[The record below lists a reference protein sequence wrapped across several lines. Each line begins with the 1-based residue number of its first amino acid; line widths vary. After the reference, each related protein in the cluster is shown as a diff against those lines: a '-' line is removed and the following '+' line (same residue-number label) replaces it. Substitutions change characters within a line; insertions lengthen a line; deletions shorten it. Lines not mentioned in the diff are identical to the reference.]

1 MITLLSMIKKIKII
15 IIESL
20 KILLASVIV
29 LGMLETYY
37 RFTSDDQNIGLEYTH
52 PKRNFAYRANFKGV
66 MAGEAFQLNSLG
78 MRDYEREINF
88 NKDAFR
94 IAIFGDSLTFGNGV
108 TLKNTFPKI
117 LENKLKDDISNE
129 IQVFNFGVGGYN
141 TTMEYIYLQEIYEN
155 FKPDLVLFVFY
166 TGNDTYSTN
175 SSGTFLNN
183 DYRIFRFIKDQL
195 RSLHVYGKV
204 GATIIS
210 FLRSL
215 NTEQFKEQDA
225 PENFLAYEDT
235 VTEDPVLGYYH
246 PDFPGWIEAQGTFRK
261 IVDFSKANQF
271 DLAFAITSHVDMEG
285 RLFDASGNNKNKLIL
300 NKLTEA
306 MEANGVSNI
315 LILDD
320 SFEDFIGNEDRIL
333 PKELSYHF
341 SPLAGEIVAESLYQF
356 IIDEEFIDIPLFSAP
371 E

>member
-1 MITLLSMIKKIKII
+1 MIKKIKII

-66 MAGEAFQLNSLG
+66 MAGEPFQLNSLG

-175 SSGTFLNN
+175 SS
-183 DYRIFRFIKDQL
+183 
-195 RSLHVYGKV
+195 
-204 GATIIS
+204 
-210 FLRSL
+210 
-215 NTEQFKEQDA
+215 
-225 PENFLAYEDT
+225 
-235 VTEDPVLGYYH
+235 
-246 PDFPGWIEAQGTFRK
+246 
-261 IVDFSKANQF
+261 
-271 DLAFAITSHVDMEG
+271 
-285 RLFDASGNNKNKLIL
+285 
-300 NKLTEA
+300 
-306 MEANGVSNI
+306 
-315 LILDD
+315 
-320 SFEDFIGNEDRIL
+320 
-333 PKELSYHF
+333 
-341 SPLAGEIVAESLYQF
+341 
-356 IIDEEFIDIPLFSAP
+356 
-371 E
+371 

>member
-129 IQVFNFGVGGYN
+129 IQVFNFGF
-141 TTMEYIYLQEIYEN
+141 IPPDIKSFEIIFLAS
-155 FKPDLVLFVFY
+155 FKLKED
-166 TGNDTYSTN
+166 
-175 SSGTFLNN
+175 
-183 DYRIFRFIKDQL
+183 
-195 RSLHVYGKV
+195 
-204 GATIIS
+204 IS
-210 FLRSL
+210 FFSS
-215 NTEQFKEQDA
+215 FKI
-225 PENFLAYEDT
+225 PETSVNNNNLLA
-235 VTEDPVLGYYH
+235 LS
-246 PDFPGWIEAQGTFRK
+246 FPAINPAA
-261 IVDFSKANQF
+261 VS
-271 DLAFAITSHVDMEG
+271 AF
-285 RLFDASGNNKNKLIL
+285 IL
-300 NKLTEA
+300 
-306 MEANGVSNI
+306 
-315 LILDD
+315 
-320 SFEDFIGNEDRIL
+320 
-333 PKELSYHF
+333 
-341 SPLAGEIVAESLYQF
+341 
-356 IIDEEFIDIPLFSAP
+356 
-371 E
+371 